1 MAGWPLLFLIG
12 GDFMDLTFYKQ
23 SATPNRVDKRGYLTE
38 VGTLSGVI
46 LKADTNLMRPTFILK
61 TSPLVYNSNY
71 LYNTFTKRYYYIRTI
86 TAMSGGR
93 IAIDCDIDVLFTY
106 RAEILASSGW
116 VVRSDTSV
124 AEPDNFLMLHN
135 DYPFRADFKTEGCDL
150 SDSRSPFDTNWT
162 NDQNIFM
169 VIK

>member
-1 MAGWPLLFLIG
+1 
-12 GDFMDLTFYKQ
+12 MDLTFYKQ
-23 SATPNRVDKRGYLTE
+23 SATPNRVDKSGYLTE
-38 VGTLSGVI
+38 IGTLGGVI

-106 RAEILASSGW
+106 KNEILNSSGW
-116 VVRSDTSV
+116 VVRSDRATV
-124 AEPDNFLMLHN
+124 EDDNYRMLHN
-135 DYPFRADFKTEGCDL
+135 DYPFRQD
-150 SDSRSPFDTNWT
+150 FDTLGL
-162 NDQNIFM
+162 DFSDDDKVFSSAVSPNIFM

>member
-1 MAGWPLLFLIG
+1 
-12 GDFMDLTFYKQ
+12 MDLTFYKQ
-23 SATPNRVDKRGYLTE
+23 SATPNRVDKSSYLTE
-38 VGTLSGVI
+38 IGTLSGVI

-106 RAEILASSGW
+106 KNEILNSSGW
-116 VVRSDTSV
+116 VVKSDGATV
-124 AEPDNFLMLHN
+124 EDDNYRMLHN
-135 DYPFRADFKTEGCDL
+135 DYPFRQD
-150 SDSRSPFDTNWT
+150 FDTLGLDFSDD
-162 NDQNIFM
+162 DQVFSSAVSPNIFL

>member
-1 MAGWPLLFLIG
+1 
-12 GDFMDLTFYKQ
+12 MDLTFYKQ

-38 VGTLSGVI
+38 VGILSGVI
-46 LKADTNLMRPTFILK
+46 LKAETNLMRPTFILK

-71 LYNTFTKRYYYIRTI
+71 LYCSFTKRYYYIRTV

-116 VVRSDTSV
+116 VVRSDSSV
-124 AEPDNFLMLHN
+124 AEPDDFLMLHN
-135 DYPFRADFKTEGCDL
+135 DYPFRADYKTEGCDL
-150 SDSRSPFDTNWT
+150 SDSRSPFADPHANTRS
-162 NDQNIFM
+162 IFM

>member
-46 LKADTNLMRPTFILK
+46 LKTDTNLMRPTFILK

-116 VVRSDTSV
+116 VVRSETGTGYV
-124 AEPDNFLMLHN
+124 DNFDMLHN
-135 DYPFRADFKTEGCDL
+135 DYPFRVDADTLGCDF
-150 SDSRSPFDTNWT
+150 SGDSPF
-162 NDQNIFM
+162 NDSTPSNYHF
-169 VIK
+169 VLAIK

>member
-1 MAGWPLLFLIG
+1 
-12 GDFMDLTFYKQ
+12 MDLTFYKQ
-23 SATPNRVDKRGYLTE
+23 AATPNRVDKRGYLTE
-38 VGTLSGVI
+38 IGTISGVI

-124 AEPDNFLMLHN
+124 AEPDDFLMLHN
-135 DYPFRADFKTEGCDL
+135 DYPFRADYKTEGCDL
-150 SDSRSPFDTNWT
+150 SEPSSPFAHPDSSK
-162 NDQNIFM
+162 QNIFM